1 MPGIVVGVDGSAHSH
16 RALIWAIRQAAQQH
30 VPLTVVAVR
39 PDPVRP
45 VTGVYWGVHA
55 YPEDAHNPEVVR
67 KAIQAIVE
75 QAGNEIGETAPQTT
89 VNVVT
94 GDPAEE
100 LVKASRDA
108 DMIVV
113 GSRGSGGFASL
124 LMGSVSSKV
133 AHHAACPVVI
143 IRGEGQAS

>member
-1 MPGIVVGVDGSAHSH
+1 MSGIVVGVDGSDHSH
-16 RALIWAIRQAAQQH
+16 RALMWAMRQAAQQH

-45 VTGVYWGVHA
+45 ATGIYWGAHA
-55 YPEDAHNPEVVR
+55 YPEDTHNPEVAR
-67 KAIQAIVE
+67 KAIQEIVE
-75 QAGNEIGETAPQTT
+75 QVENEIGETAPQVT

-100 LVKASRDA
+100 LIKASRDA
-108 DMIVV
+108 DIVVV

-124 LMGSVSSKV
+124 LMGSVSSKIT
-133 AHHAACPVVI
+133 HHAACPVVV

>member
-1 MPGIVVGVDGSAHSH
+1 MPGIVVGVDGSDHSH
-16 RALIWAIRQAAQQH
+16 HALSWAMRQAAQQH
-30 VPLTVVAVR
+30 VALTVLAVR

-45 VTGVYWGVHA
+45 VTGIYWGAHA
-55 YPEDAHNPEVVR
+55 YPEDAHNPEVAR
-67 KAIQAIVE
+67 KAIEEIVE
-75 QAGNEIGETAPQTT
+75 QVRNEIGETAPQVT

-100 LVKASRDA
+100 LIKASRDA
-108 DMIVV
+108 EMVVV

-133 AHHAACPVVI
+133 THHAACPVVV
-143 IRGEGQAS
+143 IRGEGRPL

>member
-1 MPGIVVGVDGSAHSH
+1 MSGIVVGVDGSDHSH
-16 RALIWAIRQAAQQH
+16 RALIWAMRQAAQQH
-30 VPLTVVAVR
+30 VALTVLAVR

-45 VTGVYWGVHA
+45 ITGIYWGAHA
-55 YPEDAHNPEVVR
+55 YPEDAHNPEVAR
-67 KAIQAIVE
+67 KASEEIVE
-75 QAGNEIGETAPQTT
+75 QVRNESGEPAPQVT

-100 LVKASRDA
+100 LIKASRDA
-108 DMIVV
+108 EMVVV

-133 AHHAACPVVI
+133 THHAACPVVV
-143 IRGEGQAS
+143 IRGEGHA

>member
-1 MPGIVVGVDGSAHSH
+1 MPGIVVGVDGSDHSH
-16 RALIWAIRQAAQQH
+16 RALIWAMRQAAQQQA
-30 VPLTVVAVR
+30 PLTVLAVR

-45 VTGVYWGVHA
+45 VTGVNWGLHA
-55 YPEDAHNPEVVR
+55 YPEDTHNPEVAR

-75 QAGNEIGETAPQTT
+75 QAGNEISETAPQVT

-133 AHHAACPVVI
+133 AHHAACAVVVI
-143 IRGEGQAS
+143 RGDGRAS

>member
-1 MPGIVVGVDGSAHSH
+1 MPGIVVGVDGSDHSH
-16 RALIWAIRQAAQQH
+16 RALIWAMRQAAQQQ
-30 VPLTVVAVR
+30 VPLTVLAVR

-75 QAGNEIGETAPQTT
+75 QVGNEIGETAPQAT

-108 DMIVV
+108 GMIVV

-133 AHHAACPVVI
+133 AHHAACPVVV

>member
-1 MPGIVVGVDGSAHSH
+1 MSGIVVGIDGSDHSH
-16 RALIWAIRQAAQQH
+16 RALIWAMRQAARQD
-30 VPLTVVAVR
+30 VPLTVLAIR

-45 VTGVYWGVHA
+45 ATGIYWGVHA
-55 YPEDAHNPEVVR
+55 YPEDTHNPEVAR
-67 KAIQAIVE
+67 KAIQQIVE
-75 QAGNEIGETAPQTT
+75 QTGNEIDETAPQVT

-100 LVKASRDA
+100 LIKASHDA
-108 DMIVV
+108 DLVVV

-133 AHHAACPVVI
+133 THHAACPVVV
-143 IRGEGQAS
+143 IRGGGQPS

>member
-1 MPGIVVGVDGSAHSH
+1 MPGIVVGVDGSDHSH
-16 RALIWAIRQAAQQH
+16 RALIWAMRQAAQQQ
-30 VPLTVVAVR
+30 VPLTVLAVR

-75 QAGNEIGETAPQTT
+75 QVGNEIGETAPQAT
-89 VNVVT
+89 VNIVT

-108 DMIVV
+108 GMIVV

-133 AHHAACPVVI
+133 AHHAACPVVVV
-143 IRGEGQAS
+143 RGEGQAP

>member
-1 MPGIVVGVDGSAHSH
+1 MPGIVVGVDGSDHSH
-16 RALIWAIRQAAQQH
+16 RALIWAIRQAAQQQ
-30 VPLTVVAVR
+30 VPLTVLAVR

-55 YPEDAHNPEVVR
+55 YPEDPHNPEVAQ
-67 KAIQAIVE
+67 KAIQGIVE
-75 QAGNEIGETAPQTT
+75 QAGKEIGETAPQVT

-100 LVKASRDA
+100 LINASRDA
-108 DMIVV
+108 SMIVV

-133 AHHAACPVVI
+133 THHAACPVVV
-143 IRGEGQAS
+143 IREEGPAS

>member
-1 MPGIVVGVDGSAHSH
+1 MSGIVVGVDGSDHSH
-16 RALIWAIRQAAQQH
+16 RALIWAMRHAAGQH
-30 VPLTVVAVR
+30 VPLTVLAVR

-45 VTGVYWGVHA
+45 VTGIYWGAHA
-55 YPEDAHNPEVVR
+55 YPEDTHNPDVAR
-67 KAIQAIVE
+67 KAIQEIVE
-75 QAGNEIGETAPQTT
+75 QAGNEIGETAPQVT

-100 LVKASRDA
+100 LIKASRDA
-108 DMIVV
+108 DIVVV

-133 AHHAACPVVI
+133 THHAGCPVVVV
-143 IRGEGQAS
+143 RGDGQAS

>member
-1 MPGIVVGVDGSAHSH
+1 MAGIVVGVDGSDHSR
-16 RALIWAIRQAAQQH
+16 RALIWSMRQAAQQQ
-30 VPLTVVAVR
+30 VPLTVLAVR

-55 YPEDAHNPEVVR
+55 YPEDTHNPEVAQ
-67 KAIQAIVE
+67 KAIQEIVE
-75 QAGNEIGETAPQTT
+75 HATNDIAETAPQVT

-108 DMIVV
+108 DMVVV

-133 AHHAACPVVI
+133 THHAACPVVV
-143 IRGEGQAS
+143 IRGEGQPS

>member
-1 MPGIVVGVDGSAHSH
+1 MPGIVVGVDGSDHSH

-55 YPEDAHNPEVVR
+55 YPEDTHNPEVVR

>member
-1 MPGIVVGVDGSAHSH
+1 MPGIIVGVDGSDHSH
-16 RALIWAIRQAAQQH
+16 RALIWAIRQAAQQQ
-30 VPLTVVAVR
+30 VPLTVLAVR

-55 YPEDAHNPEVVR
+55 YPEDPHNPEIAR
-67 KAIQAIVE
+67 KAIQGIVE
-75 QAGNEIGETAPQTT
+75 QAGNEIGETAPQVT

-100 LVKASRDA
+100 LIKASRDA
-108 DMIVV
+108 SMIVV

-133 AHHAACPVVI
+133 THHAACPVVV
-143 IRGEGQAS
+143 IREEGQAS

>member
-1 MPGIVVGVDGSAHSH
+1 MPGIVIGVDGSDHSR
-16 RALIWAIRQAAQQH
+16 RALIWAMRQAAQQQ
-30 VPLTVVAVR
+30 VSLTVLAVR

-45 VTGVYWGVHA
+45 ATSIYWGVHA
-55 YPEDAHNPEVVR
+55 YPEDTHNPDIAR
-67 KAIQAIVE
+67 KAIQEMVE
-75 QAGNEIGETAPQTT
+75 QARNEIGETAPEVT

-100 LVKASRDA
+100 LVRASRDA
-108 DMIVV
+108 DLVVV
-113 GSRGSGGFASL
+113 GSRGSGRFASL

-133 AHHAACPVVI
+133 THHAACPVVV

>member
-1 MPGIVVGVDGSAHSH
+1 MSGIVVGVDGSDHSH
-16 RALIWAIRQAAQQH
+16 RALMWAMRQAAQQH

-45 VTGVYWGVHA
+45 VTGIYWGAHA
-55 YPEDAHNPEVVR
+55 YPEDTHNPEVAR
-67 KAIQAIVE
+67 KAIQEIVE
-75 QAGNEIGETAPQTT
+75 QVENEIGETAPQVT

-100 LVKASRDA
+100 LIKASRDA
-108 DMIVV
+108 DMVVV

-133 AHHAACPVVI
+133 THHAACPVVV